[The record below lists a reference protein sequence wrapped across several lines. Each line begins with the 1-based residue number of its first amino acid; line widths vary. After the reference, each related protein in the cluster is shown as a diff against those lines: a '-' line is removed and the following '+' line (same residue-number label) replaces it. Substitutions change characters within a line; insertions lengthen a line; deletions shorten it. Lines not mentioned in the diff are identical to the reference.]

1 MLSELA
7 RHHAAGVFLSIT
19 TLDTELRK
27 VMEPR
32 TSPPAARLAAIREL
46 AAAGIPVGVN
56 VAPIIPG
63 LTDHEMP
70 AILKAA
76 AEAGATSA
84 GYTVVRL
91 PYAVAPLF
99 EKWLET
105 HFPDRK
111 EKVLNRLRAMRG
123 GKLYDAQWGKRF
135 SGEGI
140 FAEQI
145 AQMFEVARRK
155 AGIQK
160 RQAANFPRRHF
171 VVQAA
176 RNFRYSPD
184 VQTLVEDFLQYLRHE
199 RGQSDNTAKTYAAL
213 LGKFTAWAA
222 KQNLTDWKSVE
233 LKHLMAFLQHERA
246 RPLADEPEESTKR
259 LSGESVYL
267 EIAALRAFYKFAENE
282 KFLPANIAENLSLP
296 RRWKRLPKALSN
308 DEIAKLLAPETPE
321 TPENLCD
328 QAILELAYASGLRL
342 SELKN
347 LRLEQLH
354 LDAGFI
360 NVIGKGNKERVV
372 PVGKKAVES
381 LNRYIEIGRPKL
393 VTAKSPANVF
403 LTKRGTPFAAV
414 TLWLHIKNRV
424 RRAGVERN
432 ITPHML
438 RHSFATH
445 LLEHGADL
453 RVIQELLGHANIST
467 TEIYTH
473 VTGNR
478 LREIHR
484 KFHPRA

>member
-1 MLSELA
+1 MNS
-7 RHHAAGVFLSIT
+7 
-19 TLDTELRK
+19 
-27 VMEPR
+27 
-32 TSPPAARLAAIREL
+32 
-46 AAAGIPVGVN
+46 
-56 VAPIIPG
+56 
-63 LTDHEMP
+63 
-70 AILKAA
+70 
-76 AEAGATSA
+76 
-84 GYTVVRL
+84 
-91 PYAVAPLF
+91 
-99 EKWLET
+99 
-105 HFPDRK
+105 
-111 EKVLNRLRAMRG
+111 
-123 GKLYDAQWGKRF
+123 
-135 SGEGI
+135 
-140 FAEQI
+140 
-145 AQMFEVARRK
+145 
-155 AGIQK
+155 
-160 RQAANFPRRHF
+160 
-171 VVQAA
+171 
-176 RNFRYSPD
+176 
-184 VQTLVEDFLQYLRHE
+184 LVEDFLQYLRHE

-222 KQNLTDWKSVE
+222 KQNLMDWQSVG
-233 LKHLMAFLQHERA
+233 LKHLMAFLQAERA
-246 RPLADEPEESTKR
+246 RPLADEPKESSKR

-282 KFLPANIAENLSLP
+282 KLLPANIAENLSLP
-296 RRWKRLPKALSN
+296 RRWQRLPKALSN
-308 DEIAKLLAPETPE
+308 DEIKKLLAPEKPE
-321 TPENLCD
+321 TPESLCD

-372 PVGKKAVES
+372 PVGRTAVAS
-381 LNRYIEIGRPKL
+381 LNRYIEAGRSKL
-393 VTAKSPANVF
+393 VTPKSPANVF

-432 ITPHML
+432 MTPHML

-484 KFHPRA
+484 RFHPRA